1 MATRH
6 QVREAVISLLYAE
19 EMGSEM
25 EEFKYDF
32 LEEHKIRNNQKDF
45 ALKLFEGINEKL
57 EEIDEIINSFLKEY
71 KLNEIGSMERAILR
85 LGTYELKF
93 TKTDNAV
100 VINEAIELTKKFASE
115 TSPKFINGV
124 LDAISKSE

>member
-57 EEIDEIINSFLKEY
+57 EEIDEIINLFLKEY

>member
-57 EEIDEIINSFLKEY
+57 EGIDEIINSYLKEY